1 MGKMIISVCA
11 QTHVRTTTSHTNTHT
26 KVEKRRGGMSCQRLE
41 AFQSRGL
48 EMKKKEKDKQNLAS
62 F

>member
-1 MGKMIISVCA
+1 
-11 QTHVRTTTSHTNTHT
+11 
-26 KVEKRRGGMSCQRLE
+26 MSCQRLE

-62 F
+62 FWLHMFNIVLHVCVSLEEE